1 MLFTNNEKMER
12 LQDFKPTSKAQLRQF
27 CMWFAEGD
35 VKKAKDMY
43 DFYADGIDLPD
54 VEPTQPTTFQNVK
67 NTASDVLVFV
77 RDNKDDILTAVGFV
91 KSLLGKG
98 GNAVQAAAEPIAK
111 IN

>member
-35 VKKAKDMY
+35 TKKARDMY

-54 VEPTQPTTFQNVK
+54 VEPTQPTKLQNVK
-67 NTASDVLVFV
+67 TTATDLLGFV
-77 RDNKDDILTAVGFV
+77 RDNKDDILTAYSFI
-91 KSLLGKG
+91 KSLIGKG
-98 GNAVQAAAEPIAK
+98 GNAVQTVVEPIAK